1 MARVLLVEDHE
12 LVHRMLCDAIVAAG
26 HTADCVR
33 TRAET
38 LAAIATRGYELLVC
52 DLVLPDGSGHD
63 LVMAAGQ
70 YGMKILLMTGHPDEA
85 KALRAQGIPCLLK
98 PFRLEEFKDA
108 MARHL
113 S

>member
-1 MARVLLVEDHE
+1 MARVFEAPQVSVVIPTYNRLDTLQHVVPTLLAQD
-12 LVHRMLCDAIVAAG
+12 
-26 HTADCVR
+26 
-33 TRAET
+33 
-38 LAAIATRGYELLVC
+38 LAAPRYELLVC

-70 YGMKILLMTGHPDEA
+70 YGMKILLMTGHPDEG